1 MIGNYTELLYRIA
14 VPAFSTG
21 LYYSVW
27 ATSHWLIVCCMVK
40 RDKPTAVLFLY
51 YETNLKD
58 AALNLGYTAYSCP
71 FPVLRDKPQ
80 RCCFE
85 PWIYPGSV
93 CQCQWLWD
101 LNDTGSHYQ
110 FPKCLSPGL
119 LLSLNATNLEK
130 GKIKQFLIKIV
141 IVFPLIC
148 RFKHLG
154 CQLNSAAPIACW
166 SPLSK
171 KWLH

>member
-58 AALNLGYTAYSCP
+58 AALNLGYTLDP
-71 FPVLRDKPQ
+71 FVNVSDSEISMIQ
-80 RCCFE
+80 AAT
-85 PWIYPGSV
+85 I
-93 CQCQWLWD
+93 
-101 LNDTGSHYQ
+101 N
-110 FPKCLSPGL
+110 FP
-119 LLSLNATNLEK
+119 NA
-130 GKIKQFLIKIV
+130 
-141 IVFPLIC
+141 C
-148 RFKHLG
+148 RQG
-154 CQLNSAAPIACW
+154 CYY
-166 SPLSK
+166 
-171 KWLH
+171 H